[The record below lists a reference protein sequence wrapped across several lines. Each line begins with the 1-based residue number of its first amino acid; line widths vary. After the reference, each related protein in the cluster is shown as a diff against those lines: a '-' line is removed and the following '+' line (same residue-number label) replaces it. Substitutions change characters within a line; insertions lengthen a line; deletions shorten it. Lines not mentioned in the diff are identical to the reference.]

1 MPSIS
6 DSGELYKMQPQGY
19 WFLAGPERQLLNK
32 LTRVAILTNNSRRM
46 LRFAQHRCVGR

>member
-19 WFLAGPERQLLNK
+19 WFLVGPERQLLNK